1 MMDKPLK
8 EYWVQ
13 NVCVFSIPIGHLGRL
28 ERGGVQEGMKEREG
42 KPKEGGGGLCM
53 FEYLIGTRGD
63 GDEGGPLSYPS
74 TLDFLSC
81 CIW

>member
-42 KPKEGGGGLCM
+42 KPKEGGGVCVC
-53 FEYLIGTRGD
+53 
-63 GDEGGPLSYPS
+63 LS
-74 TLDFLSC
+74 T
-81 CIW
+81 